1 MPNDKERLARMN
13 MVNASLRETLCG
25 LQKNNAHLKVTNE
38 RLRENLDRLTE
49 ITTDFVRVWSCP
61 SD

>member
-25 LQKNNAHLKVTNE
+25 LQKNNAQLKVTNE